1 MSMSVTIPAAQEVA
15 PAIAMADLGRS
26 PEMKRAAKIILILGG
41 MLAAAFIAF
50 VLFAFRSTPIESG
63 KHLARVDWL
72 PVEASDVTY
81 AKREG
86 FGWFTCYECNLP
98 RETFDRLAQK
108 EEWKLEPKNDVS
120 TGLRLVLELS
130 PPTEIH
136 SVARALFYEKRQPNG
151 GGVTVI
157 YDLDAARLFVH
168 ESHR

>member
-1 MSMSVTIPAAQEVA
+1 
-15 PAIAMADLGRS
+15 
-26 PEMKRAAKIILILGG
+26 MKRAAKIILTLGG
-41 MLAAAFIAF
+41 VLAAAFFAF
-50 VLFAFRSTPIESG
+50 VLFAFRSTPIESA

-72 PVEASDVTY
+72 PAEASDVTY

-86 FGWFTCYECNLP
+86 LGWFTCYECSLP
-98 RETFDRLAQK
+98 RVALDRLAQK

-120 TGLRLVLELS
+120 SGLRLVLKLS
-130 PPTEIH
+130 PPTEID
-136 SVARALFYEKRQPNG
+136 SVARALFFEKRQPNG

>member
-1 MSMSVTIPAAQEVA
+1 V
-15 PAIAMADLGRS
+15 ADLGRS
-26 PEMKRAAKIILILGG
+26 PEMKRAAKIILILVAI
-41 MLAAAFIAF
+41 LAVAFIAF

-72 PVEASDVTY
+72 PAEASDVTY

-98 RETFDRLAQK
+98 RVVFDRLAQK

-120 TGLRLVLELS
+120 SGLRLVLKLS
-130 PPTEIH
+130 PPTEID

-157 YDLDAARLFVH
+157 YDLDAARLFVY

>member
-1 MSMSVTIPAAQEVA
+1 
-15 PAIAMADLGRS
+15 MADLNRS
-26 PEMKRAAKIILILGG
+26 PEMKRVAKIILILG
-41 MLAAAFIAF
+41 AITVVAFIAF
-50 VLFAFRSTPIESG
+50 VLFAFRSTPIERA

-72 PVEASDVTY
+72 PAEANDVTY
-81 AKREG
+81 AKRKG

-98 RETFDRLAQK
+98 RDAFDRMVAK
-108 EEWKLEPKNDVS
+108 EEWKPEPKNDVS

-130 PPTEIH
+130 PATEIH
-136 SVARALFYEKRQPNG
+136 SVARALFYEKRQPNN

>member
-1 MSMSVTIPAAQEVA
+1 MFFDNSCRNDPRLADGRGRQVWPWIRSLILFAVV
-15 PAIAMADLGRS
+15 AMAALV
-26 PEMKRAAKIILILGG
+26 
-41 MLAAAFIAF
+41 AF
-50 VLFAFRSTPIESG
+50 VLFAFRSTPIESA

-72 PVEASDVTY
+72 PADASDVTY
-81 AKREG
+81 AKRKG
-86 FGWFTCYECNLP
+86 FGWFTCYECSLP
-98 RETFDRLAQK
+98 RVALDRLAQK

-120 TGLRLVLELS
+120 SGLRLVLKLS
-130 PPTEIH
+130 PPTEID